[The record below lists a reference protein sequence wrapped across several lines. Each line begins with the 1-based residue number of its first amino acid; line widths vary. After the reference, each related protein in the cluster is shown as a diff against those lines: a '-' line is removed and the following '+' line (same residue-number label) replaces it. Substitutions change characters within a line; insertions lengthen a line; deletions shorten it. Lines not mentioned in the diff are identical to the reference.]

1 VRGSRRS
8 APITRG
14 RLFVAAAGAIV
25 ACCAYSAPTDYCATS
40 VSSLTWTIWIY
51 TPTLNYAE
59 LEVGQE
65 LRLGLYSGNARCG
78 DPRYT
83 EVWSQS
89 NARVARLTPLSND
102 EGATLSGLEPGT
114 TVVTAVVVG
123 TDGSREQATQTFR
136 VIPGTGGAA
145 IKSPQ

>member
-8 APITRG
+8 APTTTR

-25 ACCAYSAPTDYCATS
+25 ACCAYSTPTDICATS
-40 VSSLTWTIWIY
+40 VSSLTWTIWVY

-65 LRLGLYSGNARCG
+65 LRLGLYSWNTRCS
-78 DPRYT
+78 DPSYN

-89 NARVARLTPLSND
+89 NPRVARLTPLSNG
-102 EGATLSGLEPGT
+102 EGATLRGLEPGT

-123 TDGSREQATQTFR
+123 TDGAREQATQTFR
-136 VIPGTGGAA
+136 VIP
-145 IKSPQ
+145 